1 MLVLVQVQLQ
11 VQVAAVPRQAGMEVE
26 ELGSPIRFGG
36 SSKHPRRMKLGLLQV
51 VHAGLQSL
59 QRHDVLP
66 AEVLHLQM
74 RLLLP
79 MVQVQLLRQ
88 LLVLALPL
96 PDRTVALPDLW
107 PGVLVMVEGL
117 PMPPLELLLG
127 KKM

>member
-11 VQVAAVPRQAGMEVE
+11 LQVAAVLRQTGM

-36 SSKHPRRMKLGLLQV
+36 SSKHPQRMQLGLLRV
-51 VHAGLQSL
+51 VQAGLQSL

-107 PGVLVMVEGL
+107 PGVLVMVGEL